1 MNATRRAAL
10 VVFATLLVVCFIP
23 LETKQGIDDSL
34 LVWRVPLCVKATGF
48 YLRHLQLRQ
57 MLAEAAGGEMDPER
71 RILKLLAW
79 TRARVQP
86 QPPGV
91 PVVDDHIS
99 HIVRRRYG
107 TDGQM
112 AEVFT
117 TLAFYDGHDARW
129 VHTAPRGAGQPIVLA
144 FVAARQGWWVF
155 DVTNGGWF
163 ETPAGRIA
171 TMAEFQRPESLRR
184 RGAPAELQGLPY
196 LAYFEQLDLAWA
208 RSFSRAPGQVPWR
221 RLLSELGFM
230 VSDAGAG

>member
-1 MNATRRAAL
+1 
-10 VVFATLLVVCFIP
+10 
-23 LETKQGIDDSL
+23 
-34 LVWRVPLCVKATGF
+34 
-48 YLRHLQLRQ
+48 
-57 MLAEAAGGEMDPER
+57 MDPER
-71 RILKLLAW
+71 RILALLAW

-117 TLAFYDGHDARW
+117 TLAYYDGHEARW
-129 VHTAPRGAGQPIVLA
+129 VYTSRGSQPIVLA
-144 FVAARQGWWVF
+144 FVESGRGWWVF

-163 ETPAGRIA
+163 ETPEGRIA
-171 TMAEFQRPESLRR
+171 TMTDFLRSGSLRR
-184 RGAPAELQGLPY
+184 RGVPADLPGLPY

-208 RSFSRAPGQVPWR
+208 RSFSRAPGQMPLP
-221 RLLSELGFM
+221 RLLSEFGFTRPD
-230 VSDAGAG
+230 SDGG